1 VGELVL
7 QLLANGVSTGVGY
20 AMVALSLTLVF
31 GVLHVINFA
40 HGEVFMVGAL
50 TALLATRSGVPYIL
64 SLPLALAAGVA
75 LGALL
80 DWLCVRPLLAR
91 GSDKTEVLLSTFAA
105 SILVFEAV
113 LIGWGSEPADM
124 AGVKGLLT
132 LGPVSLPAQR
142 LLILVAG
149 IAILFGVELL
159 LKRTRFGVQ
168 MRAVAQNPFAASV
181 VGIRLRRVNTL
192 TFVLAAAIAALAG
205 ALLAPAI
212 FFSPAMGHVIMLKA
226 FVVVVMGGLGSAR
239 GAVIFGLLLGIF
251 EALVGGFLSEGFAA
265 ATVYALML
273 ATLLWRPT
281 GLLGKAA

>member
-1 VGELVL
+1 MLDLVL

-20 AMVALSLTLVF
+20 ALVALSLTLVF

-50 TALLATRSGVPYIL
+50 SALLATRAGVPYL
-64 SLPLALAAGVA
+64 MSLPLAIIAGVA

-105 SILVFEAV
+105 SILIFEAV
-113 LIGWGSEPADM
+113 LIAWGSEPADLV
-124 AGVKGLLT
+124 GLKGLLN
-132 LGPVSLPAQR
+132 LGPVVLPVQR
-142 LLILVAG
+142 IFILAAGVVILIG
-149 IAILFGVELL
+149 IELL

-181 VGIRLRRVNTL
+181 VGIRLRRINTL

-212 FFSPAMGHVIMLKA
+212 FFSPAMGHVIMIKA
-226 FVVVVMGGLGSAR
+226 FVVVVMGGLGNAR
-239 GAVIFGLLLGIF
+239 GAVVFGLLLGVF
-251 EALVGGFLSEGFAA
+251 EALAGGFMSEGFAA
-265 ATVYALML
+265 VAVYALML

-281 GLLGKAA
+281 GLLRTTA

>member
-1 VGELVL
+1 MSELVL

-50 TALLATRSGVPYIL
+50 TALLATRVGVPYLL
-64 SLPLALAAGVA
+64 SLPLAVVAGIA
-75 LGALL
+75 IGALL

-113 LIGWGSEPADM
+113 LIAYGSEPAELP
-124 AGVKGLLT
+124 GVKGLLT
-132 LGPVSLPAQR
+132 LGPVVLPLQR
-142 LLILVAG
+142 IFILVAG
-149 IAILFGVELL
+149 AVILLALEFV

-168 MRAVAQNPFAASV
+168 MRAVAQNAFAARV
-181 VGIRLRRVNTL
+181 VGIRLSRINTL

-205 ALLAPAI
+205 ALLAPAV
-212 FFSPAMGHVIMLKA
+212 FFSPSMGQVIMIKA

-239 GAVIFGLLLGIF
+239 GAVVFGLLLGIF
-251 EALVGGFLSEGFAA
+251 EALVGGFMSEGFASV
-265 ATVYALML
+265 TVYALML

-281 GLLGKAA
+281 GLLGRTA